1 MPQVERQELRGQLV
15 RQQGMVVTPI
25 ARVTRIGWRG
35 GRLDWHRPAAV
46 EVRDDAGVRRIP
58 LYNATRRAVFT
69 IALAGLGASIIATRV
84 MRRSLRGGMR
94 A

>member
-1 MPQVERQELRGQLV
+1 MPQRVTQELRGQPV
-15 RQQGMVVTPI
+15 SRQGLVVTPI

-35 GRLDWHRPAAV
+35 GGLDWYRPAAV

-58 LYNATRRAVFT
+58 FYNATRRAIFT
-69 IALAGLGASIIATRV
+69 IALAGLGASIIASRV
-84 MRRSLRGGMR
+84 MRRSRRGEMR